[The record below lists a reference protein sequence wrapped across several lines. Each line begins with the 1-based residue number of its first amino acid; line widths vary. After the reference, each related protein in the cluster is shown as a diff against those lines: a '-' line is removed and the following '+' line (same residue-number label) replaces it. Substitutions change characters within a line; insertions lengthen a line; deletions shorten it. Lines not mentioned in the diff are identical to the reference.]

1 MISYSWYT
9 LRILGKDY
17 ADMQYYYDNAKN
29 SLKISKTVNLRAFT
43 IMLHS
48 SSSIFVP
55 RNLGFCTISRLCRT
69 FSESGNCMPISR
81 LCSTGAQFQDRTIP
95 VACTTEPRWL
105 FELPWCIKVRNV
117 CKELLQLRHHHQRQA
132 CTQASHASDFW
143 EVCQLR
149 ETPIPSVL
157 VPTQKDPRPVECP
170 HSRLHQL
177 GELSPLF
184 D

>member
-1 MISYSWYT
+1 MTNYFPSNFQLEMTIQTNIHVQDSVKKKNYMISYSWYT

-105 FELPWCIKVRNV
+105 FELP
-117 CKELLQLRHHHQRQA
+117 
-132 CTQASHASDFW
+132 
-143 EVCQLR
+143 
-149 ETPIPSVL
+149 
-157 VPTQKDPRPVECP
+157 
-170 HSRLHQL
+170 
-177 GELSPLF
+177 
-184 D
+184 